1 MATATKPRAPRRQAA
16 VKVSQDIAQ
25 AAQAVDAKADATK
38 AAQAAKVEA
47 ADAAT
52 VVVEASLS
60 DRQARYVSEYRAAE
74 ADHGTSKHR
83 ANVAAVAFFRTLP
96 VSEMTT
102 TAKSQT
108 VKPVGAI
115 ERARRTLEA
124 LCVKV
129 ERSPQGVVTKGADA
143 IAFTPQRL
151 TQLVDAFTNAE
162 RTSLVKVEALV
173 NGTDDNDAEQVEAL
187 VSAFDQARVVGGA
200 RAAEALAGS
209 VRERVEE
216 QVEAEGDD
224 AGKPLTLAVET
235 VKADVVEMREAK
247 KSQAVTAAVVPTAS
261 QKIADAVTVLWDL
274 IESEAQNLDAGQKSA
289 ILAKFHALSAHTAK
303 HLA

>member
-1 MATATKPRAPRRQAA
+1 MATTTKPRAPRTRQA
-16 VKVSQDIAQ
+16 VKVSQD
-25 AAQAVDAKADATK
+25 AAKVDAKVEATK

-47 ADAAT
+47 AEAAT

-60 DRQARYVSEYRAAE
+60 DRQARYVSEYRSAE

-96 VSEMTT
+96 ESETVTT
-102 TAKSQT
+102 NKSQT

-129 ERSPQGVVTKGADA
+129 ERNDKGQVVKGSDT

-162 RTSLVKVEALV
+162 RTSLVKVEALA
-173 NGTDDNDAEQVEAL
+173 NGDDTSDAEQVEAL
-187 VSAFDQARVVGGA
+187 VSAFDQAAVVGGK
-200 RAAEALAGS
+200 RAAEALAS
-209 VRERVEE
+209 KVREDSEERVAA
-216 QVEAEGDD
+216 EAGEIS
-224 AGKPLTLAVET
+224 PLAAAVESAR
-235 VKADVVEMREAK
+235 ADVVEMREAK
-247 KSQAVTAAVVPTAS
+247 KEQAKTAPVVKTAAQIVG
-261 QKIADAVTVLWDL
+261 DAVQVLWEAL
-274 IESEAQNLDAGQKSA
+274 EAEAQNLDAGQKSA
-289 ILAKFHALSAHTAK
+289 MLAKVNEMSKFLK
-303 HLA
+303 

>member
-1 MATATKPRAPRRQAA
+1 MATPTKPRAPRTRQA
-16 VKVSQDIAQ
+16 VKVSQD
-25 AAQAVDAKADATK
+25 AAKVDAKVEATK

-47 ADAAT
+47 AEAAT

-60 DRQARYVSEYRAAE
+60 DRQARYVSEYRSAE

-96 VSEMTT
+96 ESETVT

-129 ERSPQGVVTKGADA
+129 ERNANGVVTKGADT

-162 RTSLVKVEALV
+162 RTNLVKVEALV
-173 NGTDDNDAEQVEAL
+173 NGTDENDAETVEAL
-187 VSAFDQARVVGGA
+187 VSAFDQAAVVGGK
-200 RAAEALAGS
+200 RAAEALAS
-209 VRERVEE
+209 KVREDVEE
-216 QVEAEGDD
+216 RVAAEAGEIS
-224 AGKPLTLAVET
+224 PLSAAVESA
-235 VKADVVEMREAK
+235 KSDVVEMREAK
-247 KSQAVTAAVVPTAS
+247 KAQAVTAP
-261 QKIADAVTVLWDL
+261 VTRTPAQIIGDQVQALWDAL
-274 IESEAQNLDAGQKSA
+274 EAEAQNLDSGQKSA
-289 ILAKFHALSAHTAK
+289 MLAKVQEMAK
-303 HLA
+303 FLK